1 MTDPARKPVSS
12 ITLPHGSTELNLR
25 LTPGPEAIPAARKA
39 LDGLG
44 ELLERPV
51 WEDLRLL
58 VTELVTNGVR
68 HGSARGPVTVA
79 VVANSQTVRVEVSDC
94 GRGFS
99 PPDAPM
105 PREDGS
111 GGWGLQLVDR
121 VAHAWGVE
129 IGNDQTCVLF
139 ELRC

>member
-1 MTDPARKPVSS
+1 MIST
-12 ITLPHGSTELNLR
+12 TLPAGSTELELR
-25 LTPGPEAIPAARKA
+25 LTPCPDAIPAARQA

-44 ELLERPV
+44 GLLERTV

-68 HGSARGPVTVA
+68 HGSKRGPLTVA
-79 VVANSQTVRVEVSDC
+79 VTVGDDVVRVEVSDQ

-99 PPDAPM
+99 PPEAPM
-105 PREDGS
+105 PRGDGS

-121 VAHAWGVE
+121 VATSWGVE
-129 IGNDQTCVLF
+129 INDTTCVWF
-139 ELRC
+139 ELAR

>member
-1 MTDPARKPVSS
+1 MEPMPDTA
-12 ITLPHGSTELNLR
+12 LPTSNELSLR
-25 LTPGPEAIPAARKA
+25 LTPGPEAIPAARNA

-44 ELLERPV
+44 GLLERPV

-68 HGSARGPVTVA
+68 HGSERGPVEVSVA
-79 VVANSQTVRVEVSDC
+79 IGDEKVRVRVTDC

-105 PREDGS
+105 PRADGT

-121 VAHAWGVE
+121 VATTWGVE
-129 IGNDQTCVLF
+129 INDKTCVWF
-139 ELRC
+139 ELTR